1 MNNMKTV
8 LTAIIVLF
16 SSHSFAASY
25 DIKSADEIAG
35 DICTPGEIVF
45 YGLTERGSGQV
56 AVCALPN
63 DRYRYLYGK
72 IGHQPEKTIVKTRSE
87 IAVVI
92 DDRQG
97 SSEEQVCFGVPDYVY
112 CVGNVTDYQKKID
125 LDRVL
130 VIPRKDRDNTTTV
143 RLDSET
149 VVNRIREMF

>member
-1 MNNMKTV
+1 MKNV
-8 LTAIIVLF
+8 LTAIIVLC
-16 SSHSFAASY
+16 SSFSFAASY

-35 DICTPGEIVF
+35 DICAPGEIVY
-45 YGLTERGSGQV
+45 YGLTERGSRQV

-72 IGHQPEKTIVKTRSE
+72 IGQQPEKTIVKSRSE

-92 DDRQG
+92 EDRQG
-97 SSEEQVCFGVPDYVY
+97 SSEEQVCFGVPGYVY
-112 CVGNVTDYQKKID
+112 CVGKVTDYRRKSD

-130 VIPRKDRDNTTTV
+130 VIPKKDRDNTTTV
-143 RLDSET
+143 RLDRET